1 MKKAPYSLS
10 EAEKLCQEYQ
20 FLVGRSFASDS
31 NAVIECVTISPFDE
45 ISRKR
50 FLIYYF
56 LFNNAQSA
64 LAHEYKGLL
73 YDIIVIARSVE
84 DEHELLQ
91 EDLHTWTEENNHQ
104 LGGSEGNMG
113 QSVSSSVSQR

>member
-1 MKKAPYSLS
+1 MKKAPYSLP

-20 FLVGRSFASDS
+20 FLVGQSFASDS
-31 NAVIECVTISPFDE
+31 NAVIECVTITPFDE
-45 ISRKR
+45 ISKKR

-91 EDLHTWTEENNHQ
+91 EDLYTWTDENIQAPGKDMN
-104 LGGSEGNMG
+104 
-113 QSVSSSVSQR
+113 QSISSIQQR

>member
-1 MKKAPYSLS
+1 MKKAPYSLP

-20 FLVGRSFASDS
+20 FVVGQSFASDS
-31 NAVIECVTISPFDE
+31 NAVIECVTITPFDE
-45 ISRKR
+45 ISKKR

-56 LFNNAQSA
+56 LFNNAESA

-91 EDLHTWTEENNHQ
+91 EDLYTWADENKSAVQDVNH
-104 LGGSEGNMG
+104 
-113 QSVSSSVSQR
+113 SVSSSIQHR

>member
-1 MKKAPYSLS
+1 MKKAPYSLA
-10 EAEKLCQEYQ
+10 EAEKLCREYQ

-31 NAVIECVTISPFDE
+31 DAVIECVTVTPFDE

-50 FLIYYF
+50 FLIFYF

-64 LAHEYKGLL
+64 LSHEYKGLL
-73 YDIIVIARSVE
+73 YDILVIARSVD

-91 EDLHTWTEENNHQ
+91 EDLTTWLNENKQ
-104 LGGSEGNMG
+104 DEDPDLG
-113 QSVSSSVSQR
+113 QSISATSSQI

>member
-10 EAEKLCQEYQ
+10 EAEKLCRDHQ
-20 FLVGRSFASDS
+20 FLVGKSFSSGS

-56 LFNNAQSA
+56 LFNNAESA
-64 LAHEYKGLL
+64 LSHEYKGLL

-91 EDLHTWTEENNHQ
+91 EDLCTWVAENSHVS
-104 LGGSEGNMG
+104 GIGAP
-113 QSVSSSVSQR
+113 VSSSNIQGMVN

>member
-1 MKKAPYSLS
+1 MKKAPYSLP
-10 EAEKLCQEYQ
+10 EAEALCREHQ
-20 FLVGRSFASDS
+20 FLVGRSFAADS

-56 LFNNAQSA
+56 LFNNAESA
-64 LAHEYKGLL
+64 LSHEYKGLL
-73 YDIIVIARSVE
+73 YDIIVIARSVD

-91 EDLHTWTEENNHQ
+91 EDLSTWMLEN
-104 LGGSEGNMG
+104 GNSANGNTDDIG
-113 QSVSSSVSQR
+113 QSVSVSQR